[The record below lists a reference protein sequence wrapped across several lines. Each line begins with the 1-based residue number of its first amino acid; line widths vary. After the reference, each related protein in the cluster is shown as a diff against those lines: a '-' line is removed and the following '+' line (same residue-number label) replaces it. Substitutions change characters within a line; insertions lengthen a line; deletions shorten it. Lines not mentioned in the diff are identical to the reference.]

1 MLGALR
7 VRGYWRVFVRAWVQ
21 RLSSP
26 LLAAALL
33 ATTAIPVVRAAD
45 SLSLTTPYPAVVVS
59 PGSKVSFDLSVRT
72 TTAARV
78 DLKVGGA
85 PSGWTST
92 LQGGG
97 FIVDAVETNGKDA
110 TSVRLDV
117 TIPSDASGSARITVT
132 ASGLGQSVDLPLDL
146 RIEAQAGDL
155 TLTTDFPSLKGASD
169 ASFSFNL
176 TLSNGTPQDLTF
188 VVNAQGPDGWT
199 VDAKLTGQAQAAS
212 AIVKAGSTSG
222 VSVTAKPPA
231 GVAAGQYPIEVVATA
246 GAKQI
251 KQDLQV
257 EITGSYSVSMSTPNQ
272 VLNGHGPAGG
282 VTEQQVTIT
291 NGGTAPLTNVR
302 LAATAPTNWKV
313 EFDQPTI
320 ASIAPNDTVTVTA
333 RITPSSDAI
342 AGDYQVTFTTNADQS
357 TASESIRFTV
367 ETSLEWALVGGAL
380 IVAVFAGLWWVFRKY
395 GRR

>member
-1 MLGALR
+1 
-7 VRGYWRVFVRAWVQ
+7 
-21 RLSSP
+21 
-26 LLAAALL
+26 
-33 ATTAIPVVRAAD
+33 
-45 SLSLTTPYPAVVVS
+45 
-59 PGSKVSFDLSVRT
+59 
-72 TTAARV
+72 
-78 DLKVGGA
+78 
-85 PSGWTST
+85 
-92 LQGGG
+92 
-97 FIVDAVETNGKDA
+97 
-110 TSVRLDV
+110 
-117 TIPSDASGSARITVT
+117 
-132 ASGLGQSVDLPLDL
+132 
-146 RIEAQAGDL
+146 
-155 TLTTDFPSLKGASD
+155 
-169 ASFSFNL
+169 
-176 TLSNGTPQDLTF
+176 
-188 VVNAQGPDGWT
+188 
-199 VDAKLTGQAQAAS
+199 
-212 AIVKAGSTSG
+212 